1 MILPMSTVSNMLPA
15 VPPGS
20 WDRRVRFAYQLSGL
34 AALLL
39 AVIGIVMPLLPT
51 VPFLLL
57 AAFLFAR
64 GNPEW
69 ERRIVEHPRFG
80 PPVRA
85 WRERGAIGPKGKRA
99 AVLALSAS
107 GLAGLA
113 MLEMPLSLI
122 PLAAALI
129 AGTWILS
136 RPS

>member
-1 MILPMSTVSNMLPA
+1 MLSA

-20 WDRRVRFAYQLSGL
+20 WDRRVRLVCQFSGL
-34 AALLL
+34 AALHL
-39 AVIGIVMPLLPT
+39 AVIGIVLPVLPT

-64 GNPEW
+64 SNPEW
-69 ERRIVEHPRFG
+69 ERRIVEHPHFG

-85 WRERGAIGPKGKRA
+85 WRERGAIGTKSKRA
-99 AVLALSAS
+99 AVLALAAS
-107 GLAGLA
+107 GLAGLVV
-113 MLEMPLSLI
+113 LEMPLSLL

-129 AGTWILS
+129 AGTWIVS